1 RHNADI
7 MLGHICFA
15 WEIVFDESL
24 AIVREQGHLAQML
37 SRTWE
42 LPQTQNAFDQMA
54 RHMRAEL
61 GI

>member
-1 RHNADI
+1 
-7 MLGHICFA
+7 
-15 WEIVFDESL
+15 
-24 AIVREQGHLAQML
+24 VREQGHLAQML

-42 LPQTQNAFDQMA
+42 LPQTQSAFDQMA